1 MPSPPRQD
9 TEESP
14 RRRREGLRT
23 PAREQPSPAPSAASR
38 TPTRT
43 PRREVTS
50 PAKSVAS
57 SRSSG
62 RTPRRTAATPSAKS
76 VVSSVGK
83 STIIGINCVGL
94 LQKQHNSKN

>member
-1 MPSPPRQD
+1 MLK
-9 TEESP
+9 ESP

-43 PRREVTS
+43 PRREAAS

-57 SRSSG
+57 SKSSG
-62 RTPRRTAATPSAKS
+62 RTPRRTAGTPSAKS

-83 STIIGINCVGL
+83 STTEIHGCCMHTQKIINFDGVAVTGDP
-94 LQKQHNSKN
+94 